1 LENKLKK
8 IVLLLLLLS
17 ASLFAELKNAYITQE
32 MLNSDLPIV
41 DVRTVGEW
49 REEGLL
55 KGAIPI
61 EFWNKDGKYN
71 INVFLKE
78 LNAKVD
84 TTKPFA
90 IICHTGSRTSM
101 IAPWMSKEL
110 NYKVTNILGGMEYAT
125 KRLKM
130 KVYPYKK

>member
-1 LENKLKK
+1 LKK
-8 IVLLLLLLS
+8 IILLLALLS
-17 ASLFAELKNAYITQE
+17 LTLFAQMKNAYMTQE
-32 MLNSDLPIV
+32 ILDSKLPIV
-41 DVRTVGEW
+41 DIRTVGEW
-49 REEGLL
+49 KESGLL

-61 EFWNKDGKYN
+61 EFFNEQGKYN
-71 INVFLKE
+71 INKFLKE

-110 NYKVTNILGGMEYAT
+110 NYSVVNLQGGMDYAT
-125 KRLKM
+125 RGLKM
-130 KVYPYKK
+130 KTYPYKP

>member
-1 LENKLKK
+1 MKK
-8 IVLLLLLLS
+8 ILLLLTLLS
-17 ASLFAELKNAYITQE
+17 VVLFGEVTNTYITQKI
-32 MLNSDLPIV
+32 LDSDLPIV

-49 REEGLL
+49 KETGLL
-55 KGAIPI
+55 KNAIPI
-61 EFWNKDGKYN
+61 EFFNAQGKYD
-71 INVFLKE
+71 INKFLKE

-110 NYKVTNILGGMEYAT
+110 NYKVVNLQGGMEYAT
-125 KRLKM
+125 HGLKM
-130 KVYPYKK
+130 KTYPYKP

>member
-1 LENKLKK
+1 MKK
-8 IVLLLLLLS
+8 ILLLLTLLS
-17 ASLFAELKNAYITQE
+17 AVLFGEVTNTYITQKI
-32 MLNSDLPIV
+32 LDSDLPIV

-49 REEGLL
+49 KETGLL
-55 KGAIPI
+55 KGAIPV
-61 EFWNKDGKYN
+61 EFFNAQGKYDLN
-71 INVFLKE
+71 KFLKE

-110 NYKVTNILGGMEYAT
+110 NYKVTNLQGGMEYAT
-125 KRLKM
+125 HGLKM
-130 KVYPYKK
+130 KTYPYKP

>member
-1 LENKLKK
+1 M
-8 IVLLLLLLS
+8 LLS
-17 ASLFAELKNAYITQE
+17 AALFGEMKTIYITQKI
-32 MLNSDLPIV
+32 LDSDLPIV

-49 REEGLL
+49 KETGLL
-55 KGAIPI
+55 KDAIPI
-61 EFWNKDGKYN
+61 EFFNAQGKYN
-71 INVFLKE
+71 IDKFLAK

-110 NYKVTNILGGMEYAT
+110 HYNVINLKGGMEYAT
-125 KRLKM
+125 KNLKM
-130 KVYPYKK
+130 KTYPYTNNK

>member
-1 LENKLKK
+1 LKK
-8 IVLLLLLLS
+8 IIILLTLLTV
-17 ASLFAELKNAYITQE
+17 SLFAELTNSYITQE
-32 MLNSDLPIV
+32 ILDSKLPIV
-41 DVRTVGEW
+41 DVRTPPEW
-49 REEGLL
+49 KETGLL

-61 EFWNKDGKYN
+61 MFFNQQGKYD
-71 INVFLKE
+71 INAFLKE

-110 NYKVTNILGGMEYAT
+110 NYKVINLQGGMEYAT
-125 KRLKM
+125 KGLKM
-130 KVYPYKK
+130 KTYPYTK